1 MIALKKLY
9 LNVGILTESLINKPK
24 KYKMKNTKTGNSLL
38 FRIIKS
44 APLFIILLQS
54 TFLFSQND
62 DNINSRDILYL
73 TSGGKLIPQQ
83 AIMDIRHYTIA
94 LEVDMINHSINGA
107 TEVSLNLSKKT
118 DTLLLDLIHLY
129 TVTKVKVNNKPAS
142 FYQHDDKIF
151 ITNAPGF
158 EVGNQKVLVEYNGIP
173 PVAIKPP
180 WDGGFTWAKDKNGN
194 DWMSINIQG
203 EGGKMYYPCKDHPS
217 DEPNEGADLEI
228 TIPSNL
234 MVAGPGLLMGV
245 TTKKNKS
252 TYHWKTNY
260 TISNY
265 CILFN
270 IGKYKVIKDE
280 YTTVLGTKVPIE
292 YYILEVDTMHAKK
305 VIETKKR
312 DSKILE
318 KYFGEYPWAKEKIGI
333 AEVPNSGMEHQT
345 MITFD
350 NKFSYKTINGQEYS
364 GNLFHEYAHEW
375 WANKVTN
382 KDWGHMWIQEG
393 IGTYAEALAMLEI
406 GGETA
411 YDQIIAGH
419 RKNARNR
426 MPIVPDVDEATE
438 ELVYSGGD
446 IYGKGSFF
454 MHSLRYVIG
463 DEIFFPTLKKLATDT
478 KYTYDNFV
486 TTTDVEQLFSN
497 ASNKNLKPFFDFYL
511 RTTKVL
517 DITIKEVGFQTFQI
531 KVNNFFMDLPYD
543 ITANG
548 KMTRTIIPKEGIIVN
563 SATPP
568 QVDAKG
574 NYLKKITL

>member
-1 MIALKKLY
+1 
-9 LNVGILTESLINKPK
+9 
-24 KYKMKNTKTGNSLL
+24 MKNAKTGKSMLTTM
-38 FRIIKS
+38 IKS
-44 APLFIILLQS
+44 ATLIIILFQS
-54 TFLFSQND
+54 TVLLSQND

-94 LEVDMINHSINGA
+94 LEVDMVKKSINGS

-129 TVTKVKVNNKPAS
+129 AVTKVKVNNKPAS

-151 ITNAPGF
+151 ITNTTGF
-158 EVGNQKVLVEYNGIP
+158 EIGNQKVLVEYNGIP

-180 WDGGFTWAKDKNGN
+180 WDGGFTWAKDTNGN

-203 EGGKMYYPCKDHPS
+203 EGGKMYFPCKDHPS
-217 DEPNEGADLEI
+217 DEPNEGADLII

-234 MVAGPGLLMGV
+234 MVAGPGLLLGV

-292 YYILEVDTMHAKK
+292 YYVLEVDTMHAKK
-305 VIETKKR
+305 VIETRKR

-364 GNLFHEYAHEW
+364 ANLLHEYAHEW

-393 IGTYAEALAMLEI
+393 IGTYAEALTMLEI
-406 GGETA
+406 GGEAA
-411 YDQIIAGH
+411 YDEIIAGH
-419 RKNARNR
+419 RKNSRNR

-463 DEIFFPTLKKLATDT
+463 DDVFFPTLKKLATDT

-517 DITIKEVGFQTFQI
+517 DITIKEIGFQKFQI
-531 KVNNFFMDLPYD
+531 KVNNYFMDLPYD
-543 ITANG
+543 IIANG